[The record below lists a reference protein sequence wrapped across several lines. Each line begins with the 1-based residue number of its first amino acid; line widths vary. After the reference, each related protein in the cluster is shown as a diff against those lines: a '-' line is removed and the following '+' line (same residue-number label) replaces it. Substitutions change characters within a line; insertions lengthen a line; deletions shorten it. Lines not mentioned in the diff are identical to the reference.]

1 MIDIKL
7 WSNGDDLIY
16 QAIAIARKQ
25 GEVQYLYNKGLLGEW
40 EAEEFVEEV
49 NRILEKHDLEPI
61 KNLEE
66 GLEYKVLLKLRMKGQ
81 DMLEK
86 YGRQVGAVVGDY

>member
-25 GEVQYLYNKGLLGEW
+25 GEVQYLHDKGLLGEW
-40 EAEEFVEEV
+40 EAEAFVEEV